1 MRKIEQWLIKNSSR
15 QAIQSQISVSRYYH
29 IKHFIVRF
37 SDHLRPDLKSDADM
51 QIIYPTSSDCN
62 YYTIIYNNSYKLMV
76 LNAKQIIDILPTLV
90 KLKELSI
97 VEKPVANVENK
108 NIKQVKER
116 VTLTYP
122 PVLVAPQIGNKKK
135 YNTIIYK
142 CKLVWNQSEIE
153 MLQSMLS
160 FKYKSCIGFNG
171 VFKDFLKTFP
181 CTLKEV
187 LTLYWVICV
196 NAKLT
201 PTDDLLLEA
210 MNYIENNYKE
220 V

>member
-37 SDHLRPDLKSDADM
+37 SDHLRPELKSDSDL
-51 QIIYPTSSDCN
+51 QIIYPTSSDCD
-62 YYTIIYNNSYKLMV
+62 YYTVFYQSSRKLMI
-76 LNAKQIIDILPTLV
+76 LNAKQIIDMLPTLV
-90 KLKELSI
+90 KIKELSI
-97 VEKPVANVENK
+97 IEQPISNVENK
-108 NIKQVKER
+108 EIKQVKER

-122 PVLVAPQIGNKKK
+122 PLLIVPQKDNRK
-135 YNTIIYK
+135 YDAIIYRR
-142 CKLVWNQSEIE
+142 KLVWNQSEID
-153 MLQSMLS
+153 MFQSMLNS
-160 FKYKSCIGFNG
+160 KYKSCIGFNG
-171 VFKDFLKTFP
+171 TFRNFLKTYP
-181 CTLKEV
+181 CTLKEA
-187 LTLYWVICV
+187 LTLYWVICI

>member
-29 IKHFIVRF
+29 IKHFIIRF
-37 SDHLRPDLKSDADM
+37 SDHLKPGLKNDADM
-51 QIIYPTSSDCN
+51 QIIYPTSSECD
-62 YYTIIYNNSYKLMV
+62 YYTVIYNNSYKLMV

-97 VEKPVANVENK
+97 VEKPVANVKDK
-108 NIKQVKER
+108 NIKQVKEQI
-116 VTLTYP
+116 TLTYP
-122 PVLVAPQIGNKKK
+122 SALVVPQKDNKK
-135 YNTIIYK
+135 YDAIIYRR
-142 CKLVWNQSEIE
+142 KLVWNQSEIE
-153 MLQSMLS
+153 RLQSMLS
-160 FKYKSCIGFNG
+160 SQYNSCIGFNG
-171 VFKDFLKTFP
+171 TFRNFLKTYP
-181 CTLKEV
+181 CTLKEA
-187 LTLYWVICV
+187 LTLYWVICI

>member
-15 QAIQSQISVSRYYH
+15 QALQSPVSVSRYYYL
-29 IKHFIVRF
+29 KHLKIRF
-37 SDHLRPDLKSDADM
+37 SDHLKPDLKSDADI
-51 QIIYPTSSDCN
+51 QIIYPTSSECD
-62 YYTIIYNNSYKLMV
+62 YYTVIYNNSRRLMV
-76 LNAKQIIDILPTLV
+76 LNAKQIIDMLPTLV

-97 VEKPVANVENK
+97 VEKPVANVEDK
-108 NIKQVKER
+108 TIKQVKEQI
-116 VTLTYP
+116 TLTYP
-122 PVLVAPQIGNKKK
+122 PLLIVPQKDNRK
-135 YNTIIYK
+135 YDTIIYK
-142 CKLVWNQSEIE
+142 RKLVWNQSEIE

-160 FKYKSCIGFNG
+160 SKYKNCKGFNG
-171 VFKDFLKTFP
+171 TFKDFIKTYP

-210 MNYIENNYKE
+210 MDYIEKNYSE
-220 V
+220 S

>member
-15 QAIQSQISVSRYYH
+15 QALQSPISVSRYYYL
-29 IKHFIVRF
+29 KHLKIRF
-37 SDHLRPDLKSDADM
+37 SDHLKPDLKSDADM
-51 QIIYPTSSDCN
+51 QIIYPTSSECD
-62 YYTIIYNNSYKLMV
+62 YYTVIYNNSYKLMV
-76 LNAKQIIDILPTLV
+76 LNAKQIIDILPILV

-97 VEKPVANVENK
+97 VEKPVANVEDK
-108 NIKQVKER
+108 NIKQVKEQI
-116 VTLTYP
+116 TLTYP
-122 PVLVAPQIGNKKK
+122 SALIVPQKDTRK
-135 YNTIIYK
+135 YNNIIYK
-142 CKLVWNQSEIE
+142 RKLVWNQSEIE
-153 MLQSMLS
+153 LLQSMLDS
-160 FKYKSCIGFNG
+160 NYKNCKGFNG
-171 VFKDFLKTFP
+171 TFQDFIKTYP

-220 V
+220 A

>member
-37 SDHLRPDLKSDADM
+37 SDHLRPELKSDSDL
-51 QIIYPTSSDCN
+51 QIIYPTSSDCD
-62 YYTIIYNNSYKLMV
+62 YYTVFYQSSRKLMI

-90 KLKELSI
+90 KIKELSI
-97 VEKPVANVENK
+97 VEQPISNVENK
-108 NIKQVKER
+108 EIKQVKER

-122 PVLVAPQIGNKKK
+122 PLLIVPQKDNRK
-135 YNTIIYK
+135 YDAIIYRR
-142 CKLVWNQSEIE
+142 KLVWNQSEID
-153 MLQSMLS
+153 MFQSMLNS
-160 FKYKSCIGFNG
+160 KYKSCIGFNG
-171 VFKDFLKTFP
+171 TFRNFLKTYP

-187 LTLYWVICV
+187 LTLYWVICI

-220 V
+220 A

>member
-37 SDHLRPDLKSDADM
+37 SDHLRPELKNDSDL
-51 QIIYPTSSDCN
+51 QIIYPTSSDCD
-62 YYTIIYNNSYKLMV
+62 YYTVFYQSSRKLMI
-76 LNAKQIIDILPTLV
+76 LNAKQIIDMLPTLV
-90 KLKELSI
+90 KIKELSI
-97 VEKPVANVENK
+97 IEQPISNVENK
-108 NIKQVKER
+108 EIKQIKEQ

-122 PVLVAPQIGNKKK
+122 PLLIVPQKDNRK
-135 YNTIIYK
+135 YDAIIYK
-142 CKLVWNQSEIE
+142 RKLVWNQSEID
-153 MLQSMLS
+153 MFQSMLNS
-160 FKYKSCIGFNG
+160 KYKSCIGFNG
-171 VFKDFLKTFP
+171 TFRNFLKTYP
-181 CTLKEV
+181 CTLKEA
-187 LTLYWVICV
+187 LTLYWVVCI

>member
-37 SDHLRPDLKSDADM
+37 SDHLRPELKSDSDL
-51 QIIYPTSSDCN
+51 QIIYPTSSDCD
-62 YYTIIYNNSYKLMV
+62 YYTVFYQSSRKLMI
-76 LNAKQIIDILPTLV
+76 LNAKQIIDMLPTLV
-90 KLKELSI
+90 KIKELSI
-97 VEKPVANVENK
+97 MEQPISNVENK
-108 NIKQVKER
+108 EIKQIKEQ

-122 PVLVAPQIGNKKK
+122 PLLIVPQKDNRK
-135 YNTIIYK
+135 YDTIIYK
-142 CKLVWNQSEIE
+142 SKLILNLSEID
-153 MLQSMLS
+153 MFQSMLNS
-160 FKYKSCIGFNG
+160 KYKSCIGFNG
-171 VFKDFLKTFP
+171 TFRNFLKTYP
-181 CTLKEV
+181 CTLKEA
-187 LTLYWVICV
+187 LTLYWVVCI

-220 V
+220 A

>member
-37 SDHLRPDLKSDADM
+37 SDHLRPELKDDSDL
-51 QIIYPTSSDCN
+51 QIIYPTSSDCD
-62 YYTIIYNNSYKLMV
+62 YYTVFYKSSRKLMI
-76 LNAKQIIDILPTLV
+76 LNAKQIIDMLPTLV
-90 KLKELSI
+90 KIKELSI
-97 VEKPVANVENK
+97 IEQPLSNIENK
-108 NIKQVKER
+108 GIKQVKER

-122 PVLVAPQIGNKKK
+122 PLLITPQKDNRK
-135 YNTIIYK
+135 YDTIIYRR
-142 CKLVWNQSEIE
+142 KLVWNQSEID
-153 MLQSMLS
+153 MFQSMLNS
-160 FKYKSCIGFNG
+160 KYKSCIGFNG
-171 VFKDFLKTFP
+171 TFRDFLKTYP
-181 CTLKEV
+181 CTLKEA
-187 LTLYWVICV
+187 LTLYWVICI